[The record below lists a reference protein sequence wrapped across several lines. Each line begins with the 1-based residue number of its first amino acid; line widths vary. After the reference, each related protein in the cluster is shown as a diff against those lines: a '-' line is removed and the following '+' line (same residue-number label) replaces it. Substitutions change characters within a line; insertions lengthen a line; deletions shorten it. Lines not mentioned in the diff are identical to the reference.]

1 MKFQQGD
8 VIIRR
13 IETLEKEKKD
23 WNGKTTN
30 LSDTNERWIQKDRV
44 VIAEGE
50 VTGHAHAFNND
61 LNKDVKISL
70 YKNPRLSRENWTN
83 SNGATPAYME
93 IQSIAADLD
102 KKVVAT
108 LTHEEHNPI
117 ELPPGI
123 YRINQIQEFDYLT
136 SETRVVVD

>member
-70 YKNPRLSRENWTN
+70 YKNPRTSRENWTN

-93 IQSIAADLD
+93 IESIAADLD
-102 KKVVAT
+102 KEVVAT

>member
-1 MKFQQGD
+1 MIKYQQGD

-50 VTGHAHAFNND
+50 VTGHAHAFNNN
-61 LNKDVKISL
+61 LNKD
-70 YKNPRLSRENWTN
+70 
-83 SNGATPAYME
+83 SNIDT
-93 IQSIAADLD
+93 
-102 KKVVAT
+102 
-108 LTHEEHNPI
+108 
-117 ELPPGI
+117 
-123 YRINQIQEFDYLT
+123 
-136 SETRVVVD
+136 